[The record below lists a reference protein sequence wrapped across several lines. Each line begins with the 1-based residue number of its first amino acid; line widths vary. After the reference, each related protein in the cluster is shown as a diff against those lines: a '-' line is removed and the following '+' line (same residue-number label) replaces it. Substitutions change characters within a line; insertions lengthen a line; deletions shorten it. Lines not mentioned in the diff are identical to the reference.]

1 MEELKVYDIDTNEL
15 SKCKFAVIKT
25 DKGDMIAEL
34 YPDETPQTVAN
45 FVELAKS
52 GFYDGLNFHR
62 VIPNFVIQ
70 GGCPYG
76 NGVGGPG
83 WRIKCECVG
92 QKRKHNRGSLSMAHA
107 GRDTG
112 GSQFFVCHSPQ
123 PHLNGV
129 HTIFG
134 ELIDD
139 ESKSVLD
146 AIKQGDKITTI
157 EIKESL

>member
-1 MEELKVYDIDTNEL
+1 MEELKVYDIDTDEL

-146 AIKQGDKITTI
+146 AIRQGDKITTI

>member
-1 MEELKVYDIDTNEL
+1 MEELKIYDIDTNEL

-112 GSQFFVCHSPQ
+112 GSQFFVCYSPQ

-146 AIKQGDKITTI
+146 AIRQGDKITTI